1 MWHLYGPE
9 LSVTFPLDLGESST
23 EPVSCEGYERG
34 AGLPVVKLWFL

>member
-23 EPVSCEGYERG
+23 EPVSCEGCERG